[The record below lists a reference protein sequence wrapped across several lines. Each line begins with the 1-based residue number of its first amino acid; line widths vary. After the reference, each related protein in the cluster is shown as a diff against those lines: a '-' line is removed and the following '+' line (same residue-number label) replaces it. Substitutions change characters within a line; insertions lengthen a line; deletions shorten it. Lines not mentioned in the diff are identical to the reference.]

1 MQPDIK
7 SEKTVKVYPES
18 IPGAAQ
24 LHAWFGYWPSFH
36 DAEIVSLVL
45 NRNGLSSLRLHT
57 WHTTSQV
64 DDRGCYIK
72 EKHVVVSFHMEEI
85 LALALNNFSQ
95 QNVIFGLE
103 IIEDN
108 RGYRL
113 ILDPC
118 YGLAG
123 SISVRALSIELEP
136 GAEGAQ

>member
-1 MQPDIK
+1 
-7 SEKTVKVYPES
+7 
-18 IPGAAQ
+18 
-24 LHAWFGYWPSFH
+24 
-36 DAEIVSLVL
+36 
-45 NRNGLSSLRLHT
+45 
-57 WHTTSQV
+57 
-64 DDRGCYIK
+64 
-72 EKHVVVSFHMEEI
+72 MEEI

-103 IIEDN
+103 IVEDN

-136 GAEGAQ
+136 GAGGAQ